1 VGSDYKTFTDTEL
14 VGLCLG
20 GDSRA
25 WESLIQRYRRLIY
38 SIPVKFGFQPSD
50 AADVFQSV
58 CVKLL
63 EHLGTV
69 KDETK
74 MSAWLITT
82 TTRQCIQ
89 LRAHR
94 QRESSTD
101 ESYEEPLDPAE
112 NLEDVQ
118 IVVQEHQTIRDAVVN
133 LPERCR
139 KLIEMLYFDAKEWT
153 YEEIAQT
160 MQMPVP
166 SVGPTRARCLE
177 KLKTKLRTRGIK

>member
-1 VGSDYKTFTDTEL
+1 SFFLEIQESALVGSDNYKTLTDSEL

-20 GDSRA
+20 GDSHA

-89 LRAHR
+89 LRSHR

-101 ESYEEPLDPAE
+101 ESYEEPLDPTE
-112 NLEDVQ
+112 NLEEVQ
-118 IVVQEHQTIRDAVVN
+118 IVVQEQQTIRDAVAL

-139 KLIEMLYFDAKEWT
+139 KLI
-153 YEEIAQT
+153 
-160 MQMPVP
+160 
-166 SVGPTRARCLE
+166 
-177 KLKTKLRTRGIK
+177 